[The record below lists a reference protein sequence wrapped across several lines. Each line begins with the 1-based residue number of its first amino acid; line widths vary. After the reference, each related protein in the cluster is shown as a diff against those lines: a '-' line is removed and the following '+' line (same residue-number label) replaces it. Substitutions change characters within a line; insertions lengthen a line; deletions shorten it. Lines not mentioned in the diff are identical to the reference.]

1 MRRLILFLVV
11 IAIGVVI
18 TPSLRQRALPYVEP
32 YAKPALDPLFT
43 WKTRSDL
50 AEIARLL
57 DTLRAMGQTLP
68 DPSNFSAFLTRA
80 LGDGGELDPW
90 GNRYYL
96 RKQRRENVLGSPGS
110 DSHPGTADDITRS
123 VAAF

>member
-1 MRRLILFLVV
+1 MRRLILFLIVGAV
-11 IAIGVVI
+11 GVAI

-32 YAKPALDPLFT
+32 YAKPALDPLFA

-57 DTLRAMGQTLP
+57 DTSRAMGQPLP
-68 DPSNFSAFLTRA
+68 EPGDFSAFLTRA
-80 LGDGGELDPW
+80 MGEEGELDPW

-96 RKQRRENVLGSPGS
+96 RKQRRQNVVGSPGP
-110 DSHPGTADDITRS
+110 DSQPGTADDITRS
-123 VAAF
+123 IPAF